1 MGCPFLR
8 TRNTTVSA
16 PSVVV
21 LTTCHSPRRLIEA
34 GACFEGYFRFVLSFD
49 GHTPFENEAKLSTR
63 VVVLRADRVRG
74 SLDEPHDNFEFVRVG
89 HFPLCL

>member
-1 MGCPFLR
+1 M
-8 TRNTTVSA
+8 
-16 PSVVV
+16 
-21 LTTCHSPRRLIEA
+21 
-34 GACFEGYFRFVLSFD
+34 LSFD

-89 HFPLCL
+89 HFDSLQLGKTAASSCGLAGGNSSDTGGEEPE